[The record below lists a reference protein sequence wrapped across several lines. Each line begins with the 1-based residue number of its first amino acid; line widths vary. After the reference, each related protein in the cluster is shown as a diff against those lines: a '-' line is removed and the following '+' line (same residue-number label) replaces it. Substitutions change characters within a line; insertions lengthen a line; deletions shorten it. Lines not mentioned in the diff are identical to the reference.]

1 MNNLFFRL
9 TFITNVLIITN
20 GIKCDFDKFTNGCE
34 DSFGS
39 YCNKTSNECQCKSGF
54 TIKIDDYCLA
64 KKNLSEP
71 CFTSAQCMQ
80 TQDSI
85 IGCFI
90 EEREIN
96 VKTLKTWISSDN
108 VFKIVGI
115 CSCPPTHY
123 LSSRK
128 ECVSKKLFNQNCSS
142 SQECIAD
149 NSYCDQL
156 TKKCKCK
163 PTYRYSFRKSRC
175 VSLLIGESCTNNED
189 CVIHDTNAECRIGSC
204 QCRSGF
210 ILSNSSKCVFVR
222 IRGTSSHLLMMLVVI
237 GTAVVFALLS
247 TAHRK
252 WSTPEDI
259 FARNRS
265 QVLSASLMNRRTF
278 QSTNN
283 CRSNITRPNCHQ
295 PYPMPLSVP
304 SLALIWPLR
313 HQNDSQFNRLNLEE
327 GPPSYAEAISQPIRQ
342 SHANSNSQ
350 NQNHDNDNN
359 QTMSSSDNNNNTCNS
374 TTVSNTNL

>member
-1 MNNLFFRL
+1 
-9 TFITNVLIITN
+9 
-20 GIKCDFDKFTNGCE
+20 
-34 DSFGS
+34 
-39 YCNKTSNECQCKSGF
+39 
-54 TIKIDDYCLA
+54 
-64 KKNLSEP
+64 
-71 CFTSAQCMQ
+71 
-80 TQDSI
+80 
-85 IGCFI
+85 
-90 EEREIN
+90 
-96 VKTLKTWISSDN
+96 
-108 VFKIVGI
+108 
-115 CSCPPTHY
+115 
-123 LSSRK
+123 
-128 ECVSKKLFNQNCSS
+128 
-142 SQECIAD
+142 
-149 NSYCDQL
+149 
-156 TKKCKCK
+156 
-163 PTYRYSFRKSRC
+163 
-175 VSLLIGESCTNNED
+175 
-189 CVIHDTNAECRIGSC
+189 
-204 QCRSGF
+204 
-210 ILSNSSKCVFVR
+210 
-222 IRGTSSHLLMMLVVI
+222 MMLVVI